1 MIPAGA
7 INGIDAALAHPQVQA
22 RDMVLAAEHPT
33 AGTLRMTGS
42 PIKLSRYTATVRRPP
57 PELGEHT
64 NEVLRELGYAA
75 EDIAMLR
82 DEGVVR

>member
-1 MIPAGA
+1 
-7 INGIDAALAHPQVQA
+7 
-22 RDMVLAAEHPT
+22 MVLAAEHPT